1 VRSNRLTGRKLLI
14 SNDLDE
20 GTSSLVPLHP
30 RALAPYVRLFCAL
43 ALLFGSPVAGLRA
56 QSSLEEAVAEA
67 REAWKAHR
75 VAVLVSKSDTVRLH
89 LPGIAMSAAL
99 KPGQASKLLGEYLE
113 DAEELEF
120 ELREVRQLADDHA
133 YAEMSRVFVVKGTT
147 EKRMETVFLGFRIL
161 AGEWSLR
168 EVRITP

>member
-1 VRSNRLTGRKLLI
+1 MLEGWCTGAWVREAGAWGMSPRLPAFTIRLL
-14 SNDLDE
+14 
-20 GTSSLVPLHP
+20 G
-30 RALAPYVRLFCAL
+30 AL
-43 ALLFGSPVAGLRA
+43 ALLLVLSPRLQG
-56 QSSLEEAVAEA
+56 QSTLEEAVAEA
-67 REAWKAHR
+67 REAWKAHN

-89 LPGIAMSAAL
+89 LPGVAMSAAL

-120 ELREVRQLADDHA
+120 ELRNVRQLADDHA

>member
-1 VRSNRLTGRKLLI
+1 MTGPKLL
-14 SNDLDE
+14 E
-20 GTSSLVPLHP
+20 GWCTG
-30 RALAPYVRLFCAL
+30 AWVREAGTWGVSPKSPAFTIRLLGAL
-43 ALLFGSPVAGLRA
+43 ALLLVLPPRLQA
-56 QSSLEEAVAEA
+56 QSTLEEAVAEA
-67 REAWKAHR
+67 REAWKAHNM
-75 VAVLVSKSDTVRLH
+75 AVLVSKSDTVRLH
-89 LPGIAMSAAL
+89 LPGVAMSAAL

-120 ELREVRQLADDHA
+120 ELRNVRQLADDHA

>member
-1 VRSNRLTGRKLLI
+1 M
-14 SNDLDE
+14 DE
-20 GTSSLVPLHP
+20 GTSSLVPSHP
-30 RALAPYVRLFCAL
+30 RALVPYLQLFCAL
-43 ALLFGSPVAGLRA
+43 ALMFVSPAGLKA
-56 QSSLEEAVAEA
+56 QSTLEEAVAEA
-67 REAWKAHR
+67 REAWKTHR
-75 VAVLVSKSDTVRLH
+75 VAVLVSNSDTVRLH

-113 DAEELEF
+113 GAEELEF

>member
-1 VRSNRLTGRKLLI
+1 MFV
-14 SNDLDE
+14 
-20 GTSSLVPLHP
+20 
-30 RALAPYVRLFCAL
+30 
-43 ALLFGSPVAGLRA
+43 SPAGLKA
-56 QSSLEEAVAEA
+56 QSTLEEAVAEA
-67 REAWKAHR
+67 REAWKTHR
-75 VAVLVSKSDTVRLH
+75 VAALVSKSDTVRLH

-113 DAEELEF
+113 GAEELEF

-147 EKRMETVFLGFRIL
+147 EKRIETVFLGFRIL
-161 AGEWSLR
+161 AGQWSLR

>member
-1 VRSNRLTGRKLLI
+1 VPGYVAGPKLL
-14 SNDLDE
+14 E
-20 GTSSLVPLHP
+20 GGCTGAPVRGAGAAFLKSLTPAIQFLSAVT
-30 RALAPYVRLFCAL
+30 
-43 ALLFGSPVAGLRA
+43 LLLVLPDRVGA
-56 QSSLEEAVAEA
+56 QSTLEEAVAEA
-67 REAWKAHR
+67 REAWKTHR

-99 KPGQASKLLGEYLE
+99 KPGQASRLLGEYLE

-120 ELREVRQLADDHA
+120 ELRDVRQLADDHA

-147 EKRMETVFLGFRIL
+147 EKRIETVFLGFRIL
-161 AGEWSLR
+161 AGEWRLR

>member
-1 VRSNRLTGRKLLI
+1 MRGRKLLMR
-14 SNDLDE
+14 NHLDE
-20 GTSSLVPLHP
+20 APRPNAPLRP
-30 RALAPYVRLFCAL
+30 LALSPSRLLFCAL
-43 ALLFGSPVAGLRA
+43 ALLLVSPASLQA
-56 QSSLEEAVAEA
+56 QSTLEEAVAEA

-75 VAVLVSKSDTVRLH
+75 VTALVSKSDTVRLH
-89 LPGIAMSAAL
+89 LPGIAVSPAL
-99 KPGQASKLLGEYLE
+99 KPGQASKLLLDYLE

-147 EKRMETVFLGFRIL
+147 EKRRETVFLGFRIL
-161 AGEWSLR
+161 SGEWSLR

>member
-1 VRSNRLTGRKLLI
+1 MTGPKLL
-14 SNDLDE
+14 E
-20 GTSSLVPLHP
+20 GWCTG
-30 RALAPYVRLFCAL
+30 AWVREAGAWGMSPKLPAFTIRLLGAL
-43 ALLFGSPVAGLRA
+43 ALLLVLPPRLQA
-56 QSSLEEAVAEA
+56 QSTLEEAVAEA
-67 REAWKAHR
+67 REAWKAHN

-89 LPGIAMSAAL
+89 LPGVAMSAAL

-120 ELREVRQLADDHA
+120 ELRNVRQLADDHA

>member
-1 VRSNRLTGRKLLI
+1 MTGPKLL
-14 SNDLDE
+14 E
-20 GTSSLVPLHP
+20 GWCTG
-30 RALAPYVRLFCAL
+30 AWVREVGAWAVSPKSPAFTIRLLGVL
-43 ALLFGSPVAGLRA
+43 ALLLVLPPRLQA
-56 QSSLEEAVAEA
+56 QSTLEEAVAEA
-67 REAWKAHR
+67 REAWKAHNM
-75 VAVLVSKSDTVRLH
+75 AVLVSKSDTVRLH
-89 LPGIAMSAAL
+89 LPGVAMSAAL

-120 ELREVRQLADDHA
+120 ELRNVRQLADDHA

>member
-1 VRSNRLTGRKLLI
+1 MTGPKLL
-14 SNDLDE
+14 E
-20 GTSSLVPLHP
+20 GWCTDTW
-30 RALAPYVRLFCAL
+30 VREAGAWGMSPKLPAFTIRLLGAL
-43 ALLFGSPVAGLRA
+43 ALLLVLPPRLQA
-56 QSSLEEAVAEA
+56 QSTLEEAVAEA
-67 REAWKAHR
+67 REAWKAHN

-89 LPGIAMSAAL
+89 LPGVAMSAAL

-120 ELREVRQLADDHA
+120 ELRNVRQLADDHA